1 MLEQES
7 PNIAP
12 TPTLSQPGL
21 LVMDVD
27 STLIDEEVIDELGAA
42 AGIGEQIAS
51 ITARAMNGELDFR
64 EALQARVALLKDLP
78 TSVFD
83 DVYRRVHFTQGALDC
98 MRMVGRSAWFPAV
111 SMKSWT
117 VLPPTRILIFG
128 LRIVWKPLMVV

>member
-1 MLEQES
+1 
-7 PNIAP
+7 
-12 TPTLSQPGL
+12 
-21 LVMDVD
+21 MDVD

-83 DVYRRVHFTQGALDC
+83 DVYRRVHFTQG
-98 MRMVGRSAWFPAV
+98 R
-111 SMKSWT
+111 
-117 VLPPTRILIFG
+117 LI
-128 LRIVWKPLMVV
+128 

>member
-1 MLEQES
+1 
-7 PNIAP
+7 
-12 TPTLSQPGL
+12 
-21 LVMDVD
+21 MDVD

-83 DVYRRVHFTQGALDC
+83 DVYRRVHFTHGALDLIDALHAHDWK
-98 MRMVGRSAWFPAV
+98 VGVV
-111 SMKSWT
+111 SGGFHESWI
-117 VLPPTRILIFG
+117 VLPPTHILIFG
-128 LRIVWKPLMVV
+128 LRIVWKPRMAV